1 MVKIYTHCK
10 PAPRAY
16 SYERNSVNINIP
28 ERGESVLNRLKM
40 ALKRMVIFQFFQ

>member
-10 PAPRAY
+10 PTPRAY
-16 SYERNSVNINIP
+16 SYVRTSVNINIP
-28 ERGESVLNRLKM
+28 ERGESSTVGLKM